1 MIIVKLI
8 FYPELLMPTLLV
20 ALEVALLLAFLLF
33 VAMAVDVIEITHFFV
48 KRHKVMGG
56 RF

>member
-1 MIIVKLI
+1 
-8 FYPELLMPTLLV
+8 MPTLLV

>member
-1 MIIVKLI
+1 
-8 FYPELLMPTLLV
+8 MPTLLV

-48 KRHKVMGG
+48 KKTQSDGG
-56 RF
+56 KILTTWN